1 VAPAESRCQAGRER
15 GTGVILEDRVCV
27 ISGVGPGL
35 GRQVA
40 LAAAR
45 QGADLVLGARR
56 RETLEAV
63 AAEVEALG
71 RRAVVVPTD
80 VTDKAQCENLA
91 GTALAQFGRIDA
103 LVNNAYAS
111 DVFQSFRKVDL
122 DEWRRLTEVNLFG
135 NLQVTKAVVDPMK
148 EAGGGAVVFI
158 NSMVIRKPTMLQG
171 GYAVSKGGLL
181 VAARV
186 LASELGKYKIRVN
199 SVLPGWMWGPQVEFY
214 VKMMSD
220 QRGISEQ
227 EVIDEITAPMAFG
240 TIPTD
245 EDVAGAVVFLASPLA
260 SGMTGQAVD
269 VNGGEVFD

>member
-1 VAPAESRCQAGRER
+1 M
-15 GTGVILEDRVCV
+15 ILEDRVCV

-91 GTALAQFGRIDA
+91 GTALAEFGRIDA

-148 EAGGGAVVFI
+148 DAGGGAVVFI

-199 SVLPGWMWGPQVEFY
+199 SVLPGWMWGPQVESY

>member
-1 VAPAESRCQAGRER
+1 
-15 GTGVILEDRVCV
+15 VILEDRVCV

-40 LAAAR
+40 LAAAG

-91 GTALAQFGRIDA
+91 ATAVAEFGRIDA
-103 LVNNAYAS
+103 LINNAYAS

-135 NLQVTKAVVDPMK
+135 NLQVTKAVVEPMK
-148 EAGGGAVVFI
+148 DAGGGAVVFI